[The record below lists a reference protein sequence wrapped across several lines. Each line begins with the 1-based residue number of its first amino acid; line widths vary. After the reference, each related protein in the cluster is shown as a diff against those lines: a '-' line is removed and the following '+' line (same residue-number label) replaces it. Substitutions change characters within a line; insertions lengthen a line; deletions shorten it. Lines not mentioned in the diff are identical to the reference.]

1 MFLSLPTSLLALL
14 FASPVLAAPSTPND
28 LFHAIAVYAPKP
40 PEEPVCCL
48 RPLPPLEPPQDD
60 DLLLSFEDWKAKRFS
75 EAAEREHSQ
84 PTAHRV
90 TENASHA
97 VVPDAASPA
106 SEVHGTF
113 VASDAQE
120 TGVGQERMAPHF
132 RIPIHD
138 RFNYASL
145 DCSARVHSAH
155 KSAKNP
161 SAILSHKK
169 DRYMLSPC
177 AEKQQFV
184 IVELC
189 EDIRIDTV
197 QLANY
202 EFFSGVFK
210 DFTVSV
216 SKTYYPNDPDS
227 WTFAG
232 TYRAKNVR
240 GVQSFHTPPTLRDF
254 YRYIRIDFH
263 SHYGNEYY
271 CPLSLLRVYGLTHLE
286 EWQWETWEAESR
298 AKRTIEEASPLVEVV
313 AEPPQPMHAPVAESL
328 ATKEKQYTPSVT
340 SGDVLPDSVSDHD
353 PAAVSPET
361 ADPAVQTP
369 SPSSNSPLS
378 VSEMAETPVIEA
390 QESQPET
397 LSQSIETHSSTAFDD
412 HSRSSAD
419 PLYHNK
425 TTSAQSSSVPVSS
438 SSSSASS
445 PSSSTSTPSI
455 HPRIV
460 STASDNLSSSSIY
473 HHTDSGSGSHS
484 SASASSHS
492 APASSPNVSSLSVV
506 SPSYSHSVPSAP
518 PASTGGESIYRLIMN
533 RLTAL
538 EANTTLYARYVEEQ
552 TAGMREVLRRLTEDI
567 GRLESISKAQAQLY
581 HRSVA
586 ELEKH
591 TRRLETE
598 HQHLVSRVNHLTD
611 EVVLEKRLGIAQLCL
626 LLTVLVFMA
635 LTRGSRGEVVHPAR
649 GTVRD
654 WGRRTLSFSGDWVN
668 RLRTRSS
675 TPPRPAGQKPGENEV
690 AFPTVDTQLAERFSQ
705 NSRRAPV
712 ASSSRR
718 QATRPHTPTSLRT
731 PSSRHFAHHRAV
743 PSSPSFHLPRPA
755 IQRSSSGSMTL
766 GFGGVGPV
774 PRSAKRW
781 ARSAHL
787 HEVKGVTAPS
797 PNPEGG
803 SSRQRGPGKDLGLTP
818 QASRDA
824 NDGAEPQDVFGTP
837 SRAAV
842 LLDAAFDGT
851 RTLSKGKAR
860 ASGIPLR
867 HPSPLRPAPAVDI
880 SSPPPPSRGRDS
892 RQASGPIQRE
902 GEAELSEGDA
912 WVDTDVDGSEC
923 DMGVDAGVV
932 SGATGELQVARE
944 RTYVAGAAANSSL

>member
-28 LFHAIAVYAPKP
+28 LFHAIAVHAPKP

-48 RPLPPLEPPQDD
+48 RPLPPLEPPPDD

-75 EAAEREHSQ
+75 EAAEREHGQ
-84 PTAHRV
+84 PTAHKV

-97 VVPDAASPA
+97 AVPDAASPA
-106 SEVHGTF
+106 SDVHGTY
-113 VASDAQE
+113 VASDVQE
-120 TGVGQERMAPHF
+120 TGVAQERMAPHF

-145 DCSARVHSAH
+145 DCSARVHAAH

-177 AEKQQFV
+177 AEKAQFV

-313 AEPPQPMHAPVAESL
+313 AEPPKPVHVPVVDSPVTE
-328 ATKEKQYTPSVT
+328 EKHDTPSVT
-340 SGDVLPDSVSDHD
+340 SSDIFSDSVSDHE

-361 ADPAVQTP
+361 ADPALQTP
-369 SPSSNSPLS
+369 SPSSSLQQS
-378 VSEMAETPVIEA
+378 VSEMAETSTTDA
-390 QESQPET
+390 QELQPEM
-397 LSQSIETHSSTAFDD
+397 LSQTIQSHASTASDD
-412 HSRSSAD
+412 HSRSSTD
-419 PLYHNK
+419 SLYHNK
-425 TTSAQSSSVPVSS
+425 TASAQSSSVPIPSS
-438 SSSSASS
+438 SSTTSS
-445 PSSSTSTPSI
+445 PSLSSSTASL

-460 STASDNLSSSSIY
+460 STAPDNHSSSPIY
-473 HHTDSGSGSHS
+473 QHTDSISGSHS
-484 SASASSHS
+484 SASSSASSHS
-492 APASSPNVSSLSVV
+492 ASAASPNVSSLSVV
-506 SPSYSHSVPSAP
+506 SPSYSHSMPPAP

-567 GRLESISKAQAQLY
+567 GRLESIGKAQAQLY

-586 ELEKH
+586 ELEKQ
-591 TRRLETE
+591 TRRLESE
-598 HQHLVSRVNHLTD
+598 HQHLVSRLNHLTD

-635 LTRGSRGEVVHPAR
+635 LTRGSRGEVVYPAR

-675 TPPRPAGQKPGENEV
+675 TPPRKEGQKPGENEV
-690 AFPTVDTQLAERFSQ
+690 AFPTVDTQLADRLLQ
-705 NSRRAPV
+705 TSRRGPV

-731 PSSRHFAHHRAV
+731 PTSRHFAHHSHRAV
-743 PSSPSFHLPRPA
+743 PASPSFHLPRPA
-755 IQRSSSGSMTL
+755 IQRSSSGSMAL
-766 GFGGVGPV
+766 GFGGIGPV
-774 PRSAKRW
+774 PKSAKRW

-787 HEVKGVTAPS
+787 HEVKGATAAS
-797 PNPEGG
+797 PDPEGAG
-803 SSRQRGPGKDLGLTP
+803 SRQRRAGTP
-818 QASRDA
+818 HASRDTEG
-824 NDGAEPQDVFGTP
+824 GAETQDVFGTP
-837 SRAAV
+837 ERGQA
-842 LLDAAFDGT
+842 LLEAAFDGT

-867 HPSPLRPAPAVDI
+867 F
-880 SSPPPPSRGRDS
+880 
-892 RQASGPIQRE
+892 
-902 GEAELSEGDA
+902 
-912 WVDTDVDGSEC
+912 
-923 DMGVDAGVV
+923 
-932 SGATGELQVARE
+932 
-944 RTYVAGAAANSSL
+944 

>member
-14 FASPVLAAPSTPND
+14 FASPLLAAPTTPND
-28 LFHAIAVYAPKP
+28 PFHALALYAPKP

-48 RPLPPLEPPQDD
+48 RPLPPLEPQAED
-60 DLLLSFEDWKAKRFS
+60 DLLLSFEEWKAKRFS
-75 EAAEREHSQ
+75 EAAEREPAH
-84 PTAHRV
+84 PTAHRPP
-90 TENASHA
+90 ENASQA
-97 VVPDAASPA
+97 PIPDTSPQSSDVQGA
-106 SEVHGTF
+106 LVSEM
-113 VASDAQE
+113 QE
-120 TGVGQERMAPHF
+120 NGATQERMAPHF

-145 DCSARVHSAH
+145 DCSARVHAAH
-155 KSAKNP
+155 KSAKYP
-161 SAILSHKK
+161 SAILSSKK

-177 AEKQQFV
+177 EEKNQYV

-216 SKTYYPNDPDS
+216 SKTFYPNDPDS

-298 AKRTIEEASPLVEVV
+298 AKRIVEEASPLVEAV
-313 AEPPQPMHAPVAESL
+313 AEPPKPVHVPVLEVGNEAFSVVSGDASPSAGSPSAHVDAVTLDTLRNTHQDSPPSSILESIPK
-328 ATKEKQYTPSVT
+328 TTDTPRSTTQHSHTETHRVTSRSNTPSMP
-340 SGDVLPDSVSDHD
+340 PDHTQS
-353 PAAVSPET
+353 PAGSLDNSNIPT
-361 ADPAVQTP
+361 A
-369 SPSSNSPLS
+369 
-378 VSEMAETPVIEA
+378 I
-390 QESQPET
+390 
-397 LSQSIETHSSTAFDD
+397 
-412 HSRSSAD
+412 
-419 PLYHNK
+419 
-425 TTSAQSSSVPVSS
+425 SSSVHVSS
-438 SSSSASS
+438 SSSTTT
-445 PSSSTSTPSI
+445 SSSSSS

-460 STASDNLSSSSIY
+460 STDSHSSVVV
-473 HHTDSGSGSHS
+473 HNHADSGSHTASPHS
-484 SASASSHS
+484 SSA
-492 APASSPNVSSLSVV
+492 ASPNVSSLSVL
-506 SPSYSHSVPSAP
+506 SPSYSHSAPPAP

-533 RLTAL
+533 RLNAL

-567 GRLESISKAQAQLY
+567 GRLESIGKAQAQLF
-581 HRSVA
+581 HRSVV

-591 TRRLETE
+591 TRRLESE

-649 GTVRD
+649 GSMRE

-675 TPPRPAGQKPGENEV
+675 TPPRPANQKPGENEV
-690 AFPTVDTQLAERFSQ
+690 AFPKLDAKVAEQLSH
-705 NSRRAPV
+705 STRRGPST
-712 ASSSRR
+712 SSSNRR

-743 PSSPSFHLPRPA
+743 PLSPSFHLPRPG
-755 IQRSSSGSMTL
+755 IQRSSSGSIAL

-774 PRSAKRW
+774 PKSAKRW

-787 HEVKGVTAPS
+787 HEVKGATASSSNLQGSRQEMQAKNIDQTRQAPS
-797 PNPEGG
+797 SDKKG
-803 SSRQRGPGKDLGLTP
+803 
-818 QASRDA
+818 ADA
-824 NDGAEPQDVFGTP
+824 QDVFWSSIQRPASLGASFEGT
-837 SRAAV
+837 S
-842 LLDAAFDGT
+842 
-851 RTLSKGKAR
+851 TLSKGKAR
-860 ASGIPLR
+860 ASGFPAR
-867 HPSPLRPAPAVDI
+867 QPSPLRPSVVDL
-880 SSPPPPSRGRDS
+880 SPPRPPSRGRAV
-892 RQASGPIQRE
+892 RRTSGQTQPD
-902 GEAELSEGDA
+902 ANFSEGDA

-923 DMGVDAGVV
+923 DMVVDATALGG
-932 SGATGELQVARE
+932 GAADSQVARE
-944 RTYVAGAAANSSL
+944 RTYVSGAAAHNSL